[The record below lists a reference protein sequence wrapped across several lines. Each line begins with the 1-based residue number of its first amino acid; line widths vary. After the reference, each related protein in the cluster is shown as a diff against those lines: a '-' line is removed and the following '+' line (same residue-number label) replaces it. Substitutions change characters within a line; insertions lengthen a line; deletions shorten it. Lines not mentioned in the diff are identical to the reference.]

1 MIVTLGDII
10 IDRLDELPFMDKFAG
25 IIRVL
30 TYKEQGPN
38 NTFIRKSFPA
48 DCKISLDECKKNNRY
63 LDLCPDSKKKSVIY
77 LEDNGIRPER
87 IEGDWVYWV
96 ASIDLIAWLN
106 LPLLGA
112 ETCSYSSIAMQGI
125 FSKIL
130 IPQFNYENEIY
141 YKIEYKEIS
150 KVLFDNRYTKD
161 TIYRKVRKLSEL
173 GILKPYCYN
182 QTIGSSFFSITE
194 LFKSLTMIGHIR
206 TP

>member
-130 IPQFNYENEIY
+130 IPQFNYENFNYVTINVSGIKPKSVNPFLKYSYDETVNQFLMY
-141 YKIEYKEIS
+141 PYDYFVLQLEVKFRMNKKCF
-150 KVLFDNRYTKD
+150 KVEDLNSPIDCLVK
-161 TIYRKVRKLSEL
+161 
-173 GILKPYCYN
+173 
-182 QTIGSSFFSITE
+182 
-194 LFKSLTMIGHIR
+194 
-206 TP
+206 